1 MKGPKSG
8 GIVEVFGN
16 FLGSA
21 MVQWRKGGLGLAGI
35 QKVLVMPFL
44 GSVFGN
50 AFFGSERGE
59 GN

>member
-1 MKGPKSG
+1 
-8 GIVEVFGN
+8 
-16 FLGSA
+16 